1 MGRTKTPGPI
11 RCISPPCAKAFSA
24 RAKCS
29 RRADRPTNP
38 ATTKRYT
45 HQTGNNTLKKPAED
59 ITATKKKTPPP
70 DSRDAHVGAALPV
83 RGDHLKQ
90 RKSPASKKKK
100 KQEKPNQTPPGFACA
115 TANQKAT
122 HLSLFALLAD
132 VVQRARLNLNR
143 MTLLAIKK
151 FTPASPEQMFGKTTS
166 PSVSCLKADPQ
177 IAGGY

>member
-38 ATTKRYT
+38 ATKKRYT

-83 RGDHLKQ
+83 RGDHLKP

-115 TANQKAT
+115 AANQRPPT
-122 HLSLFALLAD
+122 
-132 VVQRARLNLNR
+132 
-143 MTLLAIKK
+143 
-151 FTPASPEQMFGKTTS
+151 
-166 PSVSCLKADPQ
+166 
-177 IAGGY
+177 